1 MAALLKKRAL
11 AEYSQTV
18 TEVTTVT
25 KPVQQIPIK
34 KLKLV
39 KKPLSG
45 VTNSISTV
53 VNNLE
58 ECKTSN
64 EIVQL
69 LLSITDKFEIEPG
82 GIVEVVKKLSDHFK
96 NEAES
101 AVRVKILMVLCE
113 IGQEN
118 PSESVNI
125 IDEILIL
132 IKNDHSHKVLA
143 QGMKTILKL
152 GQFVTENVIGFHQK
166 LVEVAKNYLKDA
178 NHAVKCRCLEII
190 GTHVPLYTGEEADKL
205 FHLVSSYFHHDDAR
219 VRSEAFTTIISL
231 YDRGFKINPNIYVYV
246 SEALKDDFEIVR
258 SVALKLIWI
267 LGNAYPENEIFV
279 PGSIHEIRLI
289 DDAFGKICNGVA
301 DLSMQVRTLAAKL
314 LGTMKLVSP
323 KFLTQTLDKKLM
335 SNMRRKRTA
344 HELAW
349 ENVTSG
355 EWASGKKWADDAPKE
370 LLTAD
375 SISLISSGACGAF
388 VHGLEDE
395 YLEVR
400 SATVESLCQLSISNP
415 YFANMALDF
424 MVDMFNDEIEDVRLK
439 AIDSLRLISE
449 HIILRDDQLETILGA
464 LEDFSQEVRE
474 GLHRMLASCKMSTTA
489 GLKMCVE
496 KLLDN
501 LKRYPQ
507 DKRSTYRCLQ
517 SVGGRHADLVV
528 PLVPHFLSIHP
539 FCDTAEPDVESP
551 HYICHLIL
559 IFNAAKHSPTI
570 TPLLDPHILRHYT
583 YIRDTMPQFVPVLN
597 WSDSNS
603 SLVTNTLSVPES
615 LAFLNNVIS
624 NLDSAES
631 VTKIQILLLQTAK
644 EQLNRLSEMDVTV
657 SGTAQF
663 TALYI
668 GAQLQILQI
677 LDGGYW
683 VSPTTLA
690 TQQQN
695 TLKTN
700 IQILLE
706 YCLKLQ
712 FFFVGL
718 SAAEQCAVKQ
728 FRLRALALHLI
739 FIVKGSNSSALAPC
753 NNFLIAVEEMQKDL
767 QQSNIQPDDFTS
779 MVFKELSQLEE
790 PKPGTVARILMPILL
805 ESKLSAVPR
814 PNVNIRM
821 SSATIIE
828 PTGQTDTSLKF
839 TAGLIM
845 SVLFEAELNYLID
858 PSRIRLKVKY
868 PDQKI
873 QVILPKPQHLKSLD
887 YETSNAESQI
897 GYNIRLLSSVLI
909 SHQVWSEA
917 CNVEINVALCVPEAD
932 IGKRKSS
939 LEFNPTLLDLC
950 PPVKVSIAPKPIKK
964 TL

>member
-1 MAALLKKRAL
+1 MAAVLKKRAL

-18 TEVTTVT
+18 TQDAAHLPT
-25 KPVQQIPIK
+25 KR
-34 KLKLV
+34 LKLV
-39 KKPLSG
+39 KKPLPGAPS
-45 VTNSISTV
+45 SLITV
-53 VNNLE
+53 VNALD
-58 ECKTSN
+58 ECKTSD
-64 EIVQL
+64 EFLLL
-69 LLSITDKFEIEPG
+69 LLSISDSMQVGSAGVIE
-82 GIVEVVKKLSDHFK
+82 VLKKLVEHFK

-101 AVRVKILMVLCE
+101 AVRVKILMLLTDIGLQNVSECVILAEE
-113 IGQEN
+113 IIN
-118 PSESVNI
+118 
-125 IDEILIL
+125 L
-132 IKNDHSHKVLA
+132 IKNDTSHKVLA
-143 QGMKTILKL
+143 QGMNAILKL
-152 GQFVTENVIGFHQK
+152 GMLVPESATSYHQK
-166 LVEVAKNYLKDA
+166 LVDVAKNYLKDSH
-178 NHAVKCRCLEII
+178 HAVKCKCLEII
-190 GTHVPLYTGEEADKL
+190 GTHVPLCSGNDSDKL
-205 FHLVSSYFHHDDAR
+205 FHLISSYFNNQDAR
-219 VRSEAFTTIISL
+219 LRSQAFSTVILL
-231 YDRGFKINPNIYVYV
+231 YERGFKVNPNIYVFV
-246 SEALKDDFEIVR
+246 SDALKDDYEIVR

-267 LGNAYPENEIFV
+267 LGNAYPDNEILV
-279 PGSIHEIRLI
+279 PGSVHEIRLI
-289 DDAFGKICNGVA
+289 DDAFGKICNGVT
-301 DLSMQVRTLAAKL
+301 DLSMQVRTLACEL
-314 LGTMKLVSP
+314 LGTMKQISP

-370 LLTAD
+370 LLKAD
-375 SISLISSGACGAF
+375 SISLMSSGACGAF

-395 YLEVR
+395 FLEVR
-400 SATVESLCQLSISNP
+400 SAAVKSLCQLSISNP
-415 YFANMALDF
+415 HFANMALDF

-439 AIDSLRLISE
+439 AIDSLREISA

-474 GLHRMLASCKMSTTA
+474 GLHRMLATCKMSTMG

-517 SVGGRHADLVV
+517 SIGRKHPELVV

-539 FCDTAEPDVESP
+539 FCDMAEPDVENP

-559 IFNAAKHSPTI
+559 ILNAAENSGTI
-570 TPLLDPHILRHYT
+570 ISLLEPHTLRHYA
-583 YIRDTMPQFVPVLN
+583 YLRDTMPQFVPVL
-597 WSDSNS
+597 
-603 SLVTNTLSVPES
+603 SLSETTGTSISRQMSVDES
-615 LAFLNNVIS
+615 LAYLNNVIS
-624 NLDSAES
+624 NLDVAETMTS
-631 VTKIQILLLQTAK
+631 IHISLLEMAK
-644 EQLNRLSEMDVTV
+644 EQLNRLSEIDESV

-677 LDGGYW
+677 LDRGFW
-683 VSPTTLA
+683 VNPATLA

-718 SAAEQCAVKQ
+718 NAEEQCAVKQ
-728 FRLRALALHLI
+728 FRLRALALNLVY
-739 FIVKGSNSSALAPC
+739 IVKGSNSSALAPC
-753 NNFLIAVEEMQKDL
+753 HHFLTAVEEMQKDL
-767 QQSNIQPDDFTS
+767 SQNNIQPDGFTS
-779 MVFKELSQLEE
+779 LVFRDLSQIEE
-790 PKPGTVARILMPILL
+790 PKPGAVSRILTPILL
-805 ESKLSAVPR
+805 SPKIASIPR
-814 PNVNIRM
+814 PNINIRM
-821 SSATIIE
+821 SSANIID
-828 PTGQTDTSLKF
+828 PSGQGDTSLKF

-845 SVLFEAELNYLID
+845 SVPFEAELTHLLD
-858 PSRIRLKVKY
+858 PSRIRLKIKY
-868 PDQKI
+868 PDQRT
-873 QVILPKPQHLKSLD
+873 QVVVPKPTHLKPLHYD
-887 YETSNAESQI
+887 TLNKEPPI
-897 GYNIRLLSSVLI
+897 GYNIRLLSSVLV

-917 CNVEINVALCVPEAD
+917 CNVEMNIALCVPEAD

-939 LEFNPTLLDLC
+939 MDSNPTMLDLC
-950 PPVKVSIAPKPIKK
+950 APVRVSIAPKPIKK

>member
-11 AEYSQTV
+11 AEYSQTI
-18 TEVTTVT
+18 TQESAT
-25 KPVQQIPIK
+25 IPIK

-39 KKPLSG
+39 KKPLPG
-45 VTNSISTV
+45 INNSLPTV
-53 VNNLE
+53 VSHLE
-58 ECKTSN
+58 DCKSTN
-64 EIVQL
+64 EALIL
-69 LLSITDKFEIEPG
+69 LLSIPDRL
-82 GIVEVVKKLSDHFK
+82 EVDVADIPEVIKKLSEHFK

-101 AVRVKILMVLCE
+101 AVRVKILMILSD
-113 IGQEN
+113 IGREN
-118 PSESVNI
+118 PAESANI
-125 IDEILIL
+125 IEETIML

-152 GQFVTENVIGFHQK
+152 GKLVTDTVSGFHQK

-190 GTHVPLYTGEEADKL
+190 GSYSPLCTDQDKL
-205 FHLVSSYFHHDDAR
+205 FHHISSYFNNDDAR
-219 VRSEAFTTIISL
+219 VRSQAFQTIILL
-231 YDRGFKINPNIYVYV
+231 YDRGFKVNPSIYVYV
-246 SEALKDDFEIVR
+246 SDALKDDYEVVR

-267 LGNAYPENEIFV
+267 LGNAYPDNEIVV
-279 PGSIHEIRLI
+279 PGSVLEIRLI
-289 DDAFGKICNGVA
+289 DDAFGKICNGVT

-314 LGTMKLVSP
+314 LGTMKLVSV
-323 KFLTQTLDKKLM
+323 KFLNQTLDKKLM

-370 LLTAD
+370 LLDAD
-375 SISLISSGACGAF
+375 NISLMSSGACGAF

-400 SATVESLCQLSISNP
+400 SAAVESLCQLSISNP
-415 YFANMALDF
+415 QFSNMALDF

-474 GLHRMLASCKMSTTA
+474 GLHRMLATCKMSTTV
-489 GLKMCVE
+489 GLKLCVE

-501 LKRYPQ
+501 LKKYPQ

-517 SVGGRHADLVV
+517 NIGSQHPFLVETLV
-528 PLVPHFLSIHP
+528 PLFLNIHP
-539 FCDTAEPDVESP
+539 FLDMAEPDVENP
-551 HYICHLIL
+551 HYICLLIL
-559 IFNAAKHSPTI
+559 ILNAAKHSLTI
-570 TPLLDPHILRHYT
+570 TPILEAHTLRHYA
-583 YIRDTMPQFVPVLN
+583 YLRDTMPQFVPLLN
-597 WSDSNS
+597 LSDSNCNIIS
-603 SLVTNTLSVPES
+603 TPLSVPES
-615 LAFLNNVIS
+615 LAFLNNVIA
-624 NLDSAES
+624 NLDQAENMTRIHIS
-631 VTKIQILLLQTAK
+631 LLQTAK
-644 EQLNRLSEMDVTV
+644 EQLNRLSDMDLIV

-663 TALYI
+663 IALYI

-677 LDGGYW
+677 LDGGFW
-683 VSPTTLA
+683 VNPATLA

-700 IQILLE
+700 INTLLE

-718 SAAEQCAVKQ
+718 SPAEQCAVKQ
-728 FRLRALALHLI
+728 FRLRALALNLVY
-739 FIVKGSNSSALAPC
+739 IVKGSNASALAPC
-753 NNFLIAVEEMQKDL
+753 HHFLTAVEEMQKEL
-767 QQSNIQPDDFTS
+767 SHSNIQPDGFTS
-779 MVFKELSQLEE
+779 MVFRDLSQLEE
-790 PKPGTVARILMPILL
+790 PKPGAVARVLIPILL
-805 ESKLSAVPR
+805 ESKIGSIPR
-814 PNVNIRM
+814 PNINIRM
-821 SSATIIE
+821 SSAQIIE
-828 PTGQTDTSLKF
+828 PSGQADTSLKF

-845 SVLFEAELNYLID
+845 SVPFEAELKYLID
-858 PSRIRLKVKY
+858 PNRIRLKVKY
-868 PDQKI
+868 PDQKM
-873 QVILPKPQHLKSLD
+873 QVILPRPQHLKPLHYD
-887 YETSNAESQI
+887 TSNKESQI
-897 GYNIRLLSSVLI
+897 GHNIRLLSSVLI

-917 CNVEINVALCVPEAD
+917 CNVDVNVAICIPEAD
-932 IGKRKSS
+932 IGKRKFGPDST
-939 LEFNPTLLDLC
+939 PTMLDLC